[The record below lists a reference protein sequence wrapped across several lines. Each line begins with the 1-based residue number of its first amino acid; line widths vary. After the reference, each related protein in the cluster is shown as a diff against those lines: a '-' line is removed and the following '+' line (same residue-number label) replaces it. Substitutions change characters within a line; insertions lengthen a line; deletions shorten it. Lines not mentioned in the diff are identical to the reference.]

1 MAKNDLPMVLNRQ
14 NSIVNIAKRYINQFS
29 SKSNNRKVID
39 NLMHIKQYGVL
50 SMPAFKMTTDEII
63 KKSPEGTIVMA
74 DINDLFVANKFRGKD
89 KVNKMLKDMIGKIKF
104 SLDESQCKD
113 YKIGKMG
120 DEIYIYLPDKNEQE
134 ADEITS
140 KLQEI
145 KEKELSIS
153 VGSCSDL
160 SKGLTFAMNIADE
173 RMAKNKNNFKRERLN
188 SICGNNLEKIIDTVV
203 ETQLDKMRL
212 NLQQLKESNKDDL
225 RNTFD
230 KAISQI
236 DVQELIAESSNS
248 QSIEPEEK
256 QDTFEKL
263 RSKYAKEAKS
273 LYGDKPEQIN
283 EYVLASMLSKH
294 PVDNVISS
302 EYFQNIEFKKAY
314 KNIKR
319 DKTSKGFSI
328 LAVDLSGLKTINDTL
343 GHDAG
348 DDAIADSLEHVK
360 NVLASKNI
368 TMYSSIVAKG
378 GGNSY
383 VLINKNNKEVENEF
397 TNAIQQ
403 YGTNKGS
410 KYNMSIITSIKDVEK
425 DDLKKSNFI
434 DTINSNLTQMETTLQ
449 EESFNRK
456 LNDVDEIK
464 SAIKKIYRQVINM
477 DDIQLLSNNSLEH
490 KNKVFSMIKKGFEK
504 CVDKERDQSSL
515 NIHSK
520 ELTLQ
525 RQEKQQKVVKY
536 KPCIEDMG
544 I

>member
-1 MAKNDLPMVLNRQ
+1 MAENNLPMVLSKQ
-14 NSIVNIAKRYINQFS
+14 NIILNIAKRYIDKVS

-63 KKSPEGTIVMA
+63 RKSPQGSIIMA

-89 KVNKMLKDMIGKIKF
+89 KVNKMLKDMISQIKG
-104 SLDESQCKD
+104 SLDESECKD

-134 ADEITS
+134 VGTITS
-140 KLQEI
+140 RLQEI

-173 RMAKNKNNFKRERLN
+173 KMAKNKNNFKRERLN

-225 RNTFD
+225 RNTFE

-236 DVQELIAESSNS
+236 DIEELIAESNNS
-248 QSIEPEEK
+248 QNVETAEK

-263 RSKYAKEAKS
+263 RTKYSEEARA
-273 LYGDKPEQIN
+273 LYGDKPDQIN

-294 PVDNVISS
+294 PVDDVVSS
-302 EYFQNIEFKKAY
+302 EYFQNIEYKKAY
-314 KNIKR
+314 KNIMK

-343 GHDAG
+343 GHEAG
-348 DDAIADSLEHVK
+348 DEAIADSLEHVK
-360 NVLASKNI
+360 NVLQSKNI

-383 VLINKNNKEVENEF
+383 VLISKGNQMVESEI

-403 YGTNKGS
+403 YGTNNGA
-410 KYNMSIITSIKDVEK
+410 KYNMSIITSIQDVK
-425 DDLKKSNFI
+425 KQDLKKTNFI
-434 DTINSNLTQMETTLQ
+434 DTINTNLTKMEGNLQ

-456 LNDVDEIK
+456 LNDVEEIK
-464 SAIKKIYRQVINM
+464 GAIKKIYRQVINM
-477 DDIQLLSNNSLEH
+477 DDIQLLSGNSSEY
-490 KNKVFSMIKKGFEK
+490 KSKVLSMVKTGFRK
-504 CVDKERDQSSL
+504 CIEKERDASSI
-515 NIHSK
+515 NIHNK
-520 ELTLQ
+520 TITLSRKPR
-525 RQEKQQKVVKY
+525 RQKINEY
-536 KPCIEDMG
+536 KPCVQDI
-544 I
+544 